1 MGTSFCANCGFAL
14 TPIGDA
20 EASGTEVGGLQ
31 EGALRPS
38 GLVGLLS
45 LTLGT
50 YQRGFKGL
58 LGIALVGQIVL
69 AVVSYVIN
77 QANGVPFGTF
87 PFGGFGFDISEWP
100 AKLDERTFA
109 ETEPHISWLFIPLTL
124 FSIGF
129 SVVMSGAVIHA
140 TAVRYAGR
148 DISLGG
154 SYGVGARRAVVVVL
168 SGLVLLL
175 LGLPVLVGLVFMST
189 IISVALGP
197 VGVVI
202 SIIVILA
209 LMLFLMVSFAVYVPA
224 IIIERLGPVA
234 ALGRSWQ
241 LVKGDRWRLLG
252 IGFVFGILIIIS
264 SLLSLIPGVAI
275 GFVNNTL
282 GIAVNAAIGALVLPL
297 GGIAYAVI
305 YLDLRIRK
313 EGLTL
318 TVLADD
324 LDGITLTP
332 QDA

>member
-1 MGTSFCANCGFAL
+1 
-14 TPIGDA
+14 
-20 EASGTEVGGLQ
+20 
-31 EGALRPS
+31 
-38 GLVGLLS
+38 
-45 LTLGT
+45 
-50 YQRGFKGL
+50 
-58 LGIALVGQIVL
+58 
-69 AVVSYVIN
+69 
-77 QANGVPFGTF
+77 
-87 PFGGFGFDISEWP
+87 
-100 AKLDERTFA
+100 
-109 ETEPHISWLFIPLTL
+109 
-124 FSIGF
+124 
-129 SVVMSGAVIHA
+129 
-140 TAVRYAGR
+140 
-148 DISLGG
+148 
-154 SYGVGARRAVVVVL
+154 
-168 SGLVLLL
+168 LVLLL